1 MPSEVRDRVAAADR
15 YWCFVGNSIVVILIV
30 ALMFRNGVS
39 AASVGLRLEGWR
51 GGIAV
56 GISTGVLLVLIQGL
70 LVKSFPNAGAG
81 EATDYLRRGG
91 RLLWVLIFLAGAF
104 AEELWIAF
112 CLVVLRLIG
121 HSMLVSI
128 ATTAVVFGAAHP
140 TYKTGAIAVAI
151 KGAVSALLFFW
162 CGSLIPMFLFHFIG
176 NLGSLYWL
184 RRAGST
190 PALRRGGE

>member
-1 MPSEVRDRVAAADR
+1 MPPEVRDKAESADR
-15 YWCFVGNSIVVILIV
+15 YWYFLTDALIV
-30 ALMFRNGVS
+30 MSVIALMSWNRVS

-51 GGIAV
+51 GGIAL
-56 GISTGVLLVLIQGL
+56 GILAGILLVLIQGL
-70 LVKSFPNAGAG
+70 LVKSFPKAGAG

-91 RLLWVLIFLAGAF
+91 SSVWVLIFLAGAF

-112 CLVVLRLIG
+112 CLVVLRLAG
-121 HSMLVSI
+121 HSMLMSI
-128 ATTAVVFGAAHP
+128 AATAVVFGAVHL
-140 TYKTGAIAVAI
+140 TYRTGAVAVAV

-184 RRAGST
+184 RRAGGA
-190 PALRRGGE
+190 PAS